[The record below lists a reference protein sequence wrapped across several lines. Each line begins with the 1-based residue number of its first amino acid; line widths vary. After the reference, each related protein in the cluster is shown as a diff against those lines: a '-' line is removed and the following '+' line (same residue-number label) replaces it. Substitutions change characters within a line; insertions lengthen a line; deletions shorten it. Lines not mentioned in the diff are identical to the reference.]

1 MSTVKFKQRCKI
13 PKATEWFL
21 KFTFSFSRESTFA
34 ATVSYY
40 YCVYQSKNINY
51 AVCWLTRFV
60 VFEIKPWRGWRV
72 AEFSPKSSSANANV
86 YVVRARRTKRTVN
99 SRHAGARGCVKK
111 WRAPPPSS
119 SRRSRRGLKRYGDL
133 GWRDEDDSAER
144 VGRHDRGSR
153 YNEDLVVFFKIYP
166 TRNAGRVREVR
177 RADGDIIVILY
188 SSPFASSSAG
198 HLVSG
203 YTPSLNYV
211 YLATNTNERFKNK
224 KRLNAI
230 HAPSSLPLH
239 SPDMQGSLNYY
250 YTAAAG
256 GVIYIYIRAR
266 TFCRVCF
273 TYAARVVCVPARV
286 CVRREKELYGVR
298 REESGRRRKD
308 GNTHTRVN
316 R

>member
-1 MSTVKFKQRCKI
+1 MTRLEGGGI
-13 PKATEWFL
+13 
-21 KFTFSFSRESTFA
+21 FSEIFIRERECLRSSRTP
-34 ATVSYY
+34 
-40 YCVYQSKNINY
+40 YQTDREFP
-51 AVCWLTRFV
+51 ACWC
-60 VFEIKPWRGWRV
+60 PG
-72 AEFSPKSSSANANV
+72 
-86 YVVRARRTKRTVN
+86 VREEA
-99 SRHAGARGCVKK
+99 
-111 WRAPPPSS
+111 RAPPPSS

-256 GVIYIYIRAR
+256 GVIYIYIYARAYVLSGV
-266 TFCRVCF
+266 FYVCSSCCMCAG
-273 TYAARVVCVPARV
+273 T
-286 CVRREKELYGVR
+286 CVRAKRERALRG
-298 REESGRRRKD
+298 S
-308 GNTHTRVN
+308 
-316 R
+316 